1 MSTSLIETMMV
12 SVIFGLSCY
21 FAILVIKKDCR
32 SLRNVSFGIM
42 SIAIGLW
49 ILSAYLSEFFPK
61 SQPLLSTHLSRVAMW
76 AAITFVSSLGIF
88 IYSYYKS
95 NKKWP
100 LWTLSALYLLLSI
113 LIFKSP
119 NIISGISVKSYSF
132 DIIYG
137 SLFYTFLIP
146 YALAVI
152 LFVIYFFA
160 TGYRKLPNQSREQLK
175 NFFIGL
181 SMFISISIIFSLIIP
196 LIIDS
201 DRYYRV
207 SNYSSIF
214 LIGFTAYSI
223 SKSKFFDLNTIFS
236 EIISVTVLILLAIRF
251 ITSHGKEDYIIN
263 GLITVISCGA
273 VYSLMKHISNE
284 AKHKNIIEKNN
295 KKLEQDKHD
304 LMDLDRMK
312 DEFLQMATHELNT
325 PITVIQGKL
334 SMAIEED
341 MCHLDEEQKGFL
353 KPVLNDTTRLSNL
366 SKDILNTARIDQNRL
381 KINAIDTDL
390 DNLITQIASGFEI
403 TAKEHGN
410 SVAYVPVTRPLPKIT
425 LDQSKISEVLQNLL
439 SNANKFTENG
449 KILVSAKIQDK
460 YVVVSVS
467 DTGMGI
473 NTEDQKHLFQKFYQA
488 GRFDPD
494 NPQEQQ
500 GSGLGLYIS
509 RSIIELHGGKM
520 WLEST
525 DGKGSTF
532 YFSLPLEYHE
542 VVMPSKLHIDE
553 AKLRVL

>member
-1 MSTSLIETMMV
+1 MVLACVVFFSNKKVLDNIYLSLAICGAALWGLSIFITLKTGNTTIAKIPFSIVALLPNLLILFAYSFAKINLSKFKYYAILVPALIVSLLALFDKFLFENVIVKNGTITTSSPGILLPYYGVYLIF
-12 SVIFGLSCY
+12 SFGFLSWILISIFSKSKGIKRIQLKFIIFGLLSTA
-21 FAILVIKKDCR
+21 FLALLTNMILPI
-32 SLRNVSFGIM
+32 FGIY
-42 SIAIGLW
+42 GLN
-49 ILSAYLSEFFPK
+49 SVGPVF
-61 SQPLLSTHLSRVAMW
+61 T
-76 AAITFVSSLGIF
+76 
-88 IYSYYKS
+88 
-95 NKKWP
+95 
-100 LWTLSALYLLLSI
+100 LLLSCSI
-113 LIFKSP
+113 
-119 NIISGISVKSYSF
+119 V
-132 DIIYG
+132 
-137 SLFYTFLIP
+137 
-146 YALAVI
+146 YA
-152 LFVIYFFA
+152 A
-160 TGYRKLPNQSREQLK
+160 TKHHLLDMK
-175 NFFIGL
+175 
-181 SMFISISIIFSLIIP
+181 
-196 LIIDS
+196 
-201 DRYYRV
+201 V
-207 SNYSSIF
+207 
-214 LIGFTAYSI
+214 
-223 SKSKFFDLNTIFS
+223 IFS
-236 EIISVTVLILLAIRF
+236 EIWAFLLVMLVTVWCLTNFSIFNLILVIMV
-251 ITSHGKEDYIIN
+251 Y
-263 GLITVISCGA
+263 VISILFIRS
-273 VYSLMKHISNE
+273 VLSDT
-284 AKHKNIIEKNN
+284 AKNKEINEKNRQ
-295 KKLEQDKHD
+295 LEKDKRD

-381 KINAIDTDL
+381 KINAIETDL
-390 DNLITQIASGFEI
+390 DNLIAQIASGFEI
-403 TAKEHGN
+403 AAKERGN

-449 KILVSAKIQDK
+449 KILVSAKVQEK
-460 YVVVSVS
+460 YAVVSVC

-473 NTEDQKHLFQKFYQA
+473 NAEDQKHLFQKFYQA

-525 DGKGSTF
+525 QGKGSTF